1 MLAMIALG
9 GAVGSVTR
17 YLLGG
22 MVQRLAGITFPIGTL
37 AVNVT
42 GSFLAGFLLRHFM
55 NDQTQP
61 LLRGALIVG
70 FCGGFT
76 TFSAFTAETMGLVQ
90 GGAYGKAASYVMASV
105 ALSLA
110 AVFAGFA
117 AGTLVS
123 PHHNG

>member
-22 MVQRLAGITFPIGTL
+22 MLQRTAGLAFPVGTL
-37 AVNVT
+37 FVNVT
-42 GSFLAGFLLRHFM
+42 GSFIVGFLLRYFM
-55 NDQTQP
+55 NVQTHP
-61 LLRGALIVG
+61 FLRGALIVG

-76 TFSAFTAETMGLVQ
+76 TFSAFSAETLGFVE
-90 GGAYGKAASYVMASV
+90 GGEYWRAGMYVFASV
-105 ALSLA
+105 TLTLL

-117 AGTLVS
+117 AGVVAV
-123 PHHNG
+123 PHHSR

>member
-1 MLAMIALG
+1 MIALG

-22 MVQRLAGITFPIGTL
+22 VVQRTAGLAFPVGTL
-37 AVNVT
+37 TVNVT
-42 GSFLAGFLLRHFM
+42 GSFIAGFLLRYFM
-55 NDQTQP
+55 NVQTHP

-76 TFSAFTAETMGLVQ
+76 TFSAFTTETLGLAE
-90 GGAYGKAASYVMASV
+90 GGEYWRAGTYVLASV

-117 AGTLVS
+117 TGVIAI
-123 PHHNG
+123 PHHSR

>member
-1 MLAMIALG
+1 MIALG

-22 MVQRLAGITFPIGTL
+22 VIQRAAGLAFPIGTL

-42 GSFLAGFLLRHFM
+42 GSFVAGVLLRYFM
-55 NDQTQP
+55 NAQTHP
-61 LLRGALIVG
+61 TLRAALIVG

-76 TFSAFTAETMGLVQ
+76 TFSTFSTETLGLFE
-90 GGAYGKAASYVMASV
+90 GGEYARAALYVAASV
-105 ALSLA
+105 ALSLM

-117 AGTLVS
+117 AGIVAV
-123 PHHNG
+123 PHHSR